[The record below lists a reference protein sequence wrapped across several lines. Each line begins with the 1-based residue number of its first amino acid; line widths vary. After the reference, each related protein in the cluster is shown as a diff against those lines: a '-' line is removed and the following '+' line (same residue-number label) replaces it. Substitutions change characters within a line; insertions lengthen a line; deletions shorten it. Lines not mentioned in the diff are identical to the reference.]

1 MLRQQRDDCGQGRVI
16 HAGGG
21 KENLFIINR
30 MILIQKKT
38 LMTRP
43 LFPGRVLLN
52 RI

>member
-1 MLRQQRDDCGQGRVI
+1 MLRQQRDDYGQNKII
-16 HAGGG
+16 HTNGG